1 MRTNNNH
8 ISHTHTHTHTQ
19 FEILKVLSD
28 WYSPSVAVE
37 LFKQH
42 PKPLHEHTDRVPPE
56 VVLIADLLAR
66 LLVLV
71 CVRES
76 DYTHM
81 HTAIKSN
88 G

>member
-1 MRTNNNH
+1 MHLDYLR
-8 ISHTHTHTHTQ
+8 
-19 FEILKVLSD
+19 LSATGN
-28 WYSPSVAVE
+28 SPSVAVE